1 MEARPDI
8 TLVMSTRN
16 RAERLMC
23 SLEYFRALE
32 PGVAWEAVLVDNGS
46 TDATP
51 ALLAEFAA
59 AMQPRARVLSVPQ
72 PGISRA
78 RNAGW
83 RAARGRIVAF
93 TDDDCYAAP
102 DFLRRIVDCFQEAP
116 SLGYVGG
123 RVLLHDRADYPITV
137 QHLDRRLDLPARS
150 YVRPGLLHGANLS
163 VRRDALEAVGGF
175 DERLGAGTRLQGA
188 EDTDLVL
195 RLSAHGFAGAYDPR
209 PTVRHHHGRR
219 TREEVTRLKRVYAF
233 GDGAMYA
240 KGLTDPR
247 TLPMFAWPVV
257 RRIGGN
263 VVRADFGTLKQELHG
278 AWRYFV
284 GR

>member
-1 MEARPDI
+1 MEDRPDI
-8 TLVMSTRN
+8 SLVMCTRN
-16 RAERLMC
+16 RAERLAC
-23 SLEYFRALE
+23 SLGHLQALE

-51 ALLAEFAA
+51 AVLAEFVAA
-59 AMQPRARVLSVPQ
+59 QPRARVLPVPQ

-102 DFLRRIVDCFQEAP
+102 DFLRRVLDCFTDAP
-116 SLGYVGG
+116 SLGYLGG
-123 RVLLHDRADYPITV
+123 RVLLHDPADYPITV
-137 QHLDRRLDLPARS
+137 QHLDRRLEFPARR
-150 YVRPGLLHGANLS
+150 YVRPGLLHGANFS
-163 VRRDALEAVGGF
+163 ARRDALEAVGGF
-175 DERLGAGTRLQGA
+175 DERLGAGTPLQGA
-188 EDTDLVL
+188 EDTDLIL
-195 RLSAHGFAGAYDPR
+195 QLSAHGFSGAYDPR

-219 TREEVTRLKRVYAF
+219 TPEAVSRLKQVYAF

-240 KGLTDPR
+240 KGISNRR
-247 TLPMFAWPVV
+247 TLPLFAWPVV

-263 VVRADFGTLKQELHG
+263 LVRADVGTLKQELRG
-278 AWRYFV
+278 AYHYFAS
-284 GR
+284 R